1 MWDGIGARL
10 GPLEGRTVEEETAA
24 RSLLQ
29 GRLQEATEVA
39 EVVRRVAAAPGM
51 AFHGQL
57 VWSGPHAGA
66 LP

>member
-1 MWDGIGARL
+1 MPDDNDESESAEAG
-10 GPLEGRTVEEETAA
+10 GPVEVEEETAA

-51 AFHGQL
+51 AFHGQQIGRAH
-57 VWSGPHAGA
+57 V
-66 LP
+66 